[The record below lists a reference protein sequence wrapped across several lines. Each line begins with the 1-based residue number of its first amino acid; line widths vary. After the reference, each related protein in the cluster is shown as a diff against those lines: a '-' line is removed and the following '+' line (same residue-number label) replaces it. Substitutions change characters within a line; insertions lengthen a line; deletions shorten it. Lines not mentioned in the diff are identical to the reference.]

1 MRERAVMNS
10 ILPKM
15 EAHRSAL
22 LQAINAIAV
31 LRSSSA
37 EGSSAEGDWFL
48 LLGQQTLTTMNVLES
63 DLRAEL
69 ASIDGAIWE
78 ESVAD
83 SFRQARA

>member
-1 MRERAVMNS
+1 MNS

>member
-1 MRERAVMNS
+1 MNS
-10 ILPKM
+10 ILPQM
-15 EAHRSAL
+15 EAHRSDLLRAL
-22 LQAINAIAV
+22 SAIAV

-37 EGSSAEGDWFL
+37 EGSSGEDGWFL
-48 LLGQQTLTTMNVLES
+48 ILGNQTLAKMDALES

-69 ASIDGAIWE
+69 TSIVGAIWE

>member
-1 MRERAVMNS
+1 MNS
-10 ILPKM
+10 ILPQM

-22 LQAINAIAV
+22 LRAISAIAV

-37 EGSSAEGDWFL
+37 EGSSAQGDWFL
-48 LLGQQTLTTMNVLES
+48 ILGNQTLAKMDALES

-83 SFRQARA
+83 SFRQARV